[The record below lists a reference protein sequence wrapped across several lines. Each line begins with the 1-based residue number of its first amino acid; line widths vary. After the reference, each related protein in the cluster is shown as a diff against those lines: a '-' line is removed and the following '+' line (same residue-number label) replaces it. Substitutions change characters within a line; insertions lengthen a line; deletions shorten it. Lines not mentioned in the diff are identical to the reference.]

1 MGKYKDIDYFVD
13 EILAKSKAPEMSLN
27 IYQLEWKNKENAKI
41 AKVRR
46 ENLRFYL
53 EEMKKLK
60 PSYLFVGE
68 APGRWGCFQTGIP
81 FTDIKILNEHQF
93 FQKRKKLG
101 ELDYESNNLLPK
113 KETESEITSSDVWE
127 QLNILLQKGLKLPLL
142 WNIYPF
148 HPATKETCDETSA
161 DKRKNGH
168 PTSKECNIGIKIL
181 FDLLECFNNIKKIY
195 PIGKRASDT
204 FQKKFLAVGNALR
217 HPSYGGSEEFRK
229 QFNEIYQIKE
239 ITSKPE
245 KNQENKKDQN
255 SEESKE

>member
-13 EILAKSKAPEMSLN
+13 EILAKSETPEMSLN
-27 IYQLEWKNKENAKI
+27 MYQLKWENEENANI
-41 AKVRR
+41 AKIRR

-53 EEMKKLK
+53 EKMKKLK

-93 FQKRKKLG
+93 FQERKKELS
-101 ELDYESNNLLPK
+101 ELDYVNNNFLHK
-113 KETESEITSSDVWE
+113 KETESEITSSDIWE

-148 HPATKETCDETSA
+148 HPATKKTCNETSA

-181 FDLLECFNNIKKIY
+181 FDLLDCFNNIKKIY
-195 PIGKRASDT
+195 PIGKKASDT
-204 FQKKFLAVGNALR
+204 FQEKFLAVGNVLR

-239 ITSKPE
+239 ITSKS
-245 KNQENKKDQN
+245 KNKKDQN
-255 SEESKE
+255 NKKNKKKD